1 MVDLSRLLA
10 PHRSMANSGKPAL
23 VFGVPVLILTSSQSG
38 NDRAVSIELG
48 AEAYIGKPP
57 TLSEF
62 LSTVGSGVRALLER
76 SNPEPRARL
85 RPSIWKRR
93 RTHGQFR
100 TFQPDIKRLLRRFH
114 GGRLRVNSAI

>member
-1 MVDLSRLLA
+1 LKHVRSLKQVD
-10 PHRSMANSGKPAL
+10 
-23 VFGVPVLILTSSQSG
+23 GVPVLILTSSQSG

-48 AEAYIGKPP
+48 AEAYIGKTP

-93 RTHGQFR
+93 RRQGRFR

-114 GGRLRVNSAI
+114 GGRVRVNSTI